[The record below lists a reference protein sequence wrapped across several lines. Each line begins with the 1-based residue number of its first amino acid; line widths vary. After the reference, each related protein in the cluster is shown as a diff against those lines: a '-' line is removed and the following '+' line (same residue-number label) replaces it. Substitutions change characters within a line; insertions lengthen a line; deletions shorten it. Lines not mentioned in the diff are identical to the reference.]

1 MYSGITLQ
9 NTDRYSVMDTY
20 QSDGVI
26 SCFEHQRLS
35 RQDFAHSKDFDYLIE
50 QELPCFGIEVKRG
63 QLILVVSHYLA
74 KIILPSGLTLEILP
88 KISLEAA
95 SDSYKGSRQLKT
107 DPTKALDKRKAEI
120 AQARQWVAVNMWLG
134 IVITSVVLLF

>member
-1 MYSGITLQ
+1 M
-9 NTDRYSVMDTY
+9 
-20 QSDGVI
+20 
-26 SCFEHQRLS
+26 
-35 RQDFAHSKDFDYLIE
+35 IE

-95 SDSYKGSRQLKT
+95 SDSYKGGRQLKT
-107 DPTKALDKRKAEI
+107 TLPKALDET
-120 AQARQWVAVNMWLG
+120 ARQICSGSSMGGRDARG
-134 IVITSVVLLF
+134 H